1 MNHAKLFPLLE
12 RLDAQVIEHGGHIYL
27 AKDCRLGSE
36 TFRAM
41 YGARVD
47 EFLEIKASVDAHNR
61 LSSLQSERLG
71 LTV

>member
-1 MNHAKLFPLLE
+1 
-12 RLDAQVIEHGGHIYL
+12 
-27 AKDCRLGSE
+27 
-36 TFRAM
+36 M

-47 EFLEIKASVDAHNR
+47 EFLEIKSSVDAHNR